1 MAYMLA
7 LAAAG
12 AALVPAAAAGQSAAG
27 GAAEPAP
34 YTAPRTPWGAP
45 DMQGIWTLNDAHG
58 IPFER
63 AEEDAGKRVLT
74 EEEALARRERATLR
88 GIWGYD
94 REWRDTA
101 LGFVKT
107 APSTQVAIVIDPPD
121 GKLPPMTA
129 AARERVPLE
138 LADRQAVELAAE
150 NPEDLGSWERCITR
164 GVPALMVPN
173 GYNNGVQIV
182 QGPGYVA
189 VTKEMIHETRIIPT
203 DGRGHLGEDLTLW
216 LGDPVGRWEGGTL
229 VVEVANFN
237 GRPDPFHGAGR
248 NMRLTERFTRVS
260 DDTIE
265 YEFTVDDPSVWTRPW
280 TGMLPMKRDDSQY
293 ELVEYACH
301 EGNYGMFN
309 MLSGARAKERR
320 EAARAAGSK

>member
-1 MAYMLA
+1 MVYRA
-7 LAAAG
+7 LVLVAAA
-12 AALVPAAAAGQSAAG
+12 ALLVPAAAAGQSPAG
-27 GAAEPAP
+27 SEVERAP
-34 YTAPRTPWGAP
+34 YESPRTPWGAP

-63 AEEDAGKRVLT
+63 ADEDAGKTLLT
-74 EEEALARRERATLR
+74 EDEALARRERATLR

-107 APSTQVAIVIDPPD
+107 SPSRQVAVIIDPPD
-121 GKLPPMTA
+121 GKLPPMMPE
-129 AARERVPLE
+129 ARERVPIM
-138 LADRQAVELAAE
+138 LAERRAVELAAE
-150 NPEDLGSWERCITR
+150 NPEDLGSWERCATR
-164 GVPALMVPN
+164 GLPALMVPN

-203 DGRGHLGEDLTLW
+203 DGRDHLGEDLTLW
-216 LGDPVGRWEGGTL
+216 LGDSVGRWEGDTL
-229 VVEVANFN
+229 VVEVTNFN
-237 GRPDPFHGAGR
+237 GKADSFRGASA

-260 DDTIE
+260 DDTVE
-265 YEFTVDDPSVWTRPW
+265 YEFTVDDPTVWTRPW
-280 TGMLPMKRDDSQY
+280 TGMLPMKRDDGQY

-309 MLSGARAKERR
+309 MLSGARAKEQ
-320 EAARAAGSK
+320 AALAAESK

>member
-1 MAYMLA
+1 MAGRYA
-7 LAAAG
+7 VVVFAV
-12 AALVPAAAAGQSAAG
+12 AALVPAVGAGQSAPG
-27 GAAEPAP
+27 GESGSGAYA
-34 YTAPRTPWGAP
+34 APRTSWGEP
-45 DMQGIWTLNDAHG
+45 DLQGIWTLNDAHG

-63 AEEDAGKRVLT
+63 ADEDAGKTELT

-107 APSTQVAIVIDPPD
+107 TPSTQVAVIVDPPD
-121 GKLPPMTA
+121 GKLPPMTPE
-129 AARERVPLE
+129 ARERVPVELE
-138 LADRQAVELAAE
+138 TRLATELAAE

-203 DGRGHLGEDLTLW
+203 DGREHIGENLTLW
-216 LGDPVGRWEGGTL
+216 LGDPVGRWEGDTL

-237 GRPDPFHGAGR
+237 GRPDPFHGASR

-260 DDTIE
+260 ADTIE
-265 YEFTVDDPSVWTRPW
+265 YEFTIDDPSVWTRPW
-280 TGMLPMKRDDSQY
+280 TGMLPMKKDDSQY

-309 MLSGARAKERR
+309 MLSGARAKER
-320 EAARAAGSK
+320 AAPAEESK

>member
-1 MAYMLA
+1 MVYRVLA
-7 LAAAG
+7 FVAAA
-12 AALVPAAAAGQSAAG
+12 AVLVPAVAVGQSPAG
-27 GAAEPAP
+27 DEVEPAP
-34 YTAPRTPWGAP
+34 YEPPRTPWGAP

-63 AEEDAGKRVLT
+63 ADEDAGKTLLT
-74 EEEALARRERATLR
+74 EDEALARRERATLR

-101 LGFVKT
+101 LGFVRT
-107 APSTQVAIVIDPPD
+107 APSRQVAVIIDPPD
-121 GKLPPMTA
+121 GKLPPMTP
-129 AARERVPLE
+129 AARERVPVM
-138 LADRQAVELAAE
+138 LAERRAVELAAE
-150 NPEDLGSWERCITR
+150 NPEDLGSWERCATR
-164 GVPALMVPN
+164 GLPALMVPN

-216 LGDPVGRWEGGTL
+216 LGDSVGRWEGDTL
-229 VVEVANFN
+229 VVEVTNFN
-237 GRPDPFHGAGR
+237 GKADSFRGASA
-248 NMRLTERFTRVS
+248 NMRLTERFTRVGE
-260 DDTIE
+260 DTIE
-265 YEFTVDDPSVWTRPW
+265 YEFTVDDPTVWTRPW

-309 MLSGARAKERR
+309 MLSGARAKEQ
-320 EAARAAGSK
+320 AATAAESKQ